1 MFKTKENENAEKL
14 TFYYGDRHESF
25 YNLIKSL
32 LKKGKLKEH
41 YIESLLTK
49 ESMNEYG
56 KAFTSNSVTSYM
68 NVSSGKIESDINSTC
83 SYEIYEKLG
92 DGVFDCFIGFY
103 PYRRFPNMISVKD
116 VKVLHII
123 RSNYG
128 SKKQFSQIAE
138 NLGFWDYI
146 SSNIYQRNHQK
157 KKLLEDVFEAFLGCT
172 CNILDNEYKV
182 GVGYAIC
189 YDILKT
195 IFDDIELSTEFE
207 VMQDYKSKLNEI
219 FNQNKFLGRIKYID
233 TRDDTYFY
241 SSVYRETERGT
252 IEIGKGKA
260 SIKKDAQ
267 QQAAKNALEFLE
279 KIGIKL

>member
-1 MFKTKENENAEKL
+1 MFKNKENENAEKL

-32 LKKGKLKEH
+32 LKKGNIKDH
-41 YIESLLTK
+41 YISSLLTK
-49 ESMNEYG
+49 EAMIEYE
-56 KAFTSNSVTSYM
+56 KAFTSNSITSYM
-68 NVSSGKIESDINSTC
+68 NSSGKIETDINSKHN
-83 SYEIYEKLG
+83 YEIYEKLG

-103 PYRRFPNMISVKD
+103 PYRRFPDMTSVKD

-138 NLGFWDYI
+138 NLGFWDFI

-172 CNILDNEYKV
+172 CNILDKEYKI

-207 VMQDYKSKLNEI
+207 VMQDYKSRLNEI
-219 FNQNKFLGRIKYID
+219 FNQNKYLGRIKYVD
-233 TRDDTYFY
+233 TRDETFAY
-241 SSVYRETERGT
+241 SIVYRETDRGM
-252 IEIGKGKA
+252 IEIGKGQA

-267 QQAAKNALEFLE
+267 QQAAKNGLEFLE
-279 KIGIKL
+279 HMGIKL